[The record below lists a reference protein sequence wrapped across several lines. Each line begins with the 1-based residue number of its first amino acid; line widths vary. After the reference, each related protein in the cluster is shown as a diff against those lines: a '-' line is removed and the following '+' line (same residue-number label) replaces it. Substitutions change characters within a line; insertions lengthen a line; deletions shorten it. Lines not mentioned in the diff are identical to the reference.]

1 MKKKGHKK
9 IDGNVILFPDL
20 EKRLLDRGLEQ
31 LQKKDYY
38 GAIDLLERAK
48 DLSPDDA
55 DIYTGLV
62 LTYYEAEMLPLAK
75 DLAQDMLKK
84 GIGEYFQVVDLY
96 LMILVQLH
104 EYKEILT
111 TIEMLQEER
120 EIPFE
125 KQEHF
130 YKLLEFSRK
139 MVEAKRDQEEGYVEE
154 IMEEEEPIHLSVHDD
169 PSKLLLPIAELS
181 HKNIRPHIDEVKNYL
196 QDPKGHPFLKTML
209 FHILQEQEYAQDIVI
224 KKFGWELE
232 CKPTDVLPLQENKQM
247 EYIKNRLEK
256 LESKEPTLFQQVI
269 SLLERHLFLLYP
281 FELQPAEPSVWAASY
296 HLIGLEFNGLEPT
309 MEKIAKDYGV
319 ERIKMEKSV
328 NFIKKLEEISYPII

>member
-1 MKKKGHKK
+1 MKKKGRKK

-31 LQKKDYY
+31 LQKKNYY
-38 GAIDLLERAK
+38 GAIELLERAK
-48 DLSPDDA
+48 ELSPDDA

-62 LTYYEAEMLPLAK
+62 LSYYEAEMLPLAK
-75 DLAQDMLKK
+75 ELAQEMLKK

-130 YKLLEFSRK
+130 SKLLAFSRK
-139 MVEAKRDQEEGYVEE
+139 MVEAKRDQEEGYEE
-154 IMEEEEPIHLSVHDD
+154 GTMEEEESIQLSVHDD
-169 PSKLLLPIAELS
+169 PNKLLLLIAELT
-181 HKNIRPHIDEVKNYL
+181 HKNIRSHIDEVKKYL
-196 QDPKGHPFLKTML
+196 QDKEGHPFLKTML
-209 FHILQEQEYAQDIVI
+209 FSILQEQDFGQDII
-224 KKFGWELE
+224 IEKFGWEME
-232 CKPTDVLPLQENKQM
+232 CKPTDVQPFQESTQM
-247 EYIKNRLEK
+247 EFIRNRLEK
-256 LESKEPTLFQQVI
+256 LERKEPTLYQQVS

-281 FELQPAEPSVWAASY
+281 FDFQPAEPSIWAASY
-296 HLIGLEFNGLEPT
+296 HLIGLEFNGFEPSMEEIAEEYGIERKELE
-309 MEKIAKDYGV
+309 KCV
-319 ERIKMEKSV
+319 V
-328 NFIKKLEEISYPII
+328 FIKKLEEISYPII